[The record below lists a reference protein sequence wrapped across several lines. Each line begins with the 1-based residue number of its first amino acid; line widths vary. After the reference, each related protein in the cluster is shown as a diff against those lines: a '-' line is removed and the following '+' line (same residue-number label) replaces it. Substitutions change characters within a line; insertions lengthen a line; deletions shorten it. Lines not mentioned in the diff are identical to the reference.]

1 MTSPRFTPVV
11 YVNTVKDLPKAF
23 GVYLR
28 LVQMKLGSKAVIISD
43 DLSPCY
49 KILEDFMYPNNDLLF
64 GLTPP
69 LTDEEIAIIWEA
81 VSCVRKAERQ
91 FRNPEI
97 ICFEGPAGTGK
108 TTFISKRN
116 GFTLDF
122 FEWCNQPY
130 VSYEDILHKFN
141 VGSEVH
147 CSWVRNKFK
156 FVVDSFYSGYFDA
169 MDSGVNRNYVAN
181 NNVGDFPNGKT
192 VSRFTQFDV
201 SKMLPH
207 YDGATV
213 HSLDQE
219 FKCWLN
225 QEAREVYVDRH
236 PMSIPIYDYIVC
248 QMEDSMTPEIEKDCV
263 RRFFQ
268 ELCIQHV
275 PHLTFIPI
283 ITSSNQMDGYIKRY
297 QTRAKNIPYPNALP
311 QTKQFLVN
319 QVYQFHSESEET
331 IRNYYAIQTA
341 AFRYFMNFA
350 TKNDNLVVKY
360 IDAYPDE
367 AKQIYPD
374 QSSRSVLS
382 CLKNVDRYE
391 GVLTTSL

>member
-1 MTSPRFTPVV
+1 MSSPRFTPVV

-28 LVQMKLGSKAVIISD
+28 LVQMKLGDNAVIISD
-43 DLSPCY
+43 YESPCY
-49 KILEDFMYPNNDLLF
+49 NLLEDFMYPNNDMLF
-64 GLTPP
+64 NRTPQ
-69 LTDEEIAIIWEA
+69 LTDEEINIVWEA

-130 VSYEDILHKFN
+130 VTYGDILHKLT
-141 VGSEVH
+141 VESETH

-156 FVVDSFYSGYFDA
+156 FIVDSFYSGYFDS
-169 MDSGVNRNYVAN
+169 MDKGVNRNEIAN
-181 NNVGDFPNGKT
+181 NNIGDFPNGKT
-192 VSRFTQFDV
+192 VSRFTQFDA
-201 SKMLPH
+201 SKMIPH
-207 YDGATV
+207 YEGATV

-236 PMSIPIYDYIVC
+236 PMSIPIYDYIVAMM
-248 QMEDSMTPEIEKDCV
+248 QNRMTLEIERDCV
-263 RRFFQ
+263 YRLFK

-275 PHLTFIPI
+275 PHLTFIPV
-283 ITSSNQMDGYIKRY
+283 ITSSEKMSRYVERY
-297 QTRAKNIPYPNALP
+297 QIRAKNIPYPNAQP
-311 QTKQFLVN
+311 ETKDFLVN
-319 QVYQFHSESEET
+319 GIYQFHCETEESIRKYYT
-331 IRNYYAIQTA
+331 IQDA
-341 AFRYFMNFA
+341 AFRFFMA
-350 TKNDNLVVKY
+350 KVTRNDNLVVKF

-367 AKQIYPD
+367 AGQIYPT
-374 QSSRSVLS
+374 QSSRTILA
-382 CLKNVDRYE
+382 CKK
-391 GVLTTSL
+391 